1 MDTVFLPG
9 DVRQRLS
16 DLMKRYNVSQTEL
29 ARKIGC
35 NDSLLSRF
43 LSGKTN
49 KLSNKNITRIAKAFN
64 VSTDFLLGVT
74 TVPDRKNYE
83 IDELGLSAQAARNLY
98 TGKAN
103 TQVVNYLLES
113 PRFLELTYILEQYF
127 NGTVAAGYAAQ
138 NQLYATLS
146 SLTRK
151 SVKTKAAA
159 QAANEINRLKTPI
172 YQADLATI
180 ENQFMLAVKE
190 VKKEIS
196 NDFDAI
202 RAMTAEEAEKMFS
215 EITKGQDME
224 NLTVTPK
231 QVSDLIIGSVAGMD
245 CIDPDALN
253 MLGQALT
260 GLFQSTLDNAAS
272 REKDDEQ
279 AEQ

>member
-1 MDTVFLPG
+1 METVFLPG
-9 DVRQRLS
+9 NIRQRLF
-16 DLMKRYNVSQTEL
+16 DLMKHNNVSQTEL

-43 LSGKTN
+43 LSEKTD
-49 KLSNKNITRIAKAFN
+49 KLGDKNIIRIARAFN

-103 TQVVNYLLES
+103 AQVVNYLLES
-113 PRFLELTYILEQYF
+113 HRFLELTYILEQYF
-127 NGTVAAGYAAQ
+127 NDTVAAGYAAQ

-151 SVKTKAAA
+151 SAKTKAAA
-159 QAANEINRLKTPI
+159 QAANEINRLKTPV

-180 ENQFMLAVKE
+180 ESQFMLAVKE
-190 VKKEIS
+190 VKKEIG
-196 NDFDAI
+196 NDFAAI
-202 RAMTAEEAEKMFS
+202 RAMTAEETERMFT

-224 NLTVTPK
+224 NLTVTP
-231 QVSDLIIGSVAGMD
+231 QQTSDMIVGSVAGMG
-245 CIDPDALN
+245 CVDPDALN
-253 MLGQALT
+253 TFSEALT
-260 GLFQSTLDNAAS
+260 GLFQSILDNAAS
-272 REKDDEQ
+272 QEKDDEQ
-279 AEQ
+279 TEQ

>member
-1 MDTVFLPG
+1 METVFLSG
-9 DVRQRLS
+9 NIRQRLF
-16 DLMKRYNVSQTEL
+16 DLMKHNNVSQTEL

-43 LSGKTN
+43 LSEKTD
-49 KLSNKNITRIAKAFN
+49 KLGDENIIRIARAFN

-103 TQVVNYLLES
+103 AQVVNYLLES

-127 NGTVAAGYAAQ
+127 NDTVAAGYAAQ

-151 SVKTKAAA
+151 SAKTKAAA
-159 QAANEINRLKTPI
+159 QAANEINRLKTPV

-180 ENQFMLAVKE
+180 ESQFMLAVKE
-190 VKKEIS
+190 VKKEIG
-196 NDFDAI
+196 NDFAAI
-202 RAMTAEEAEKMFS
+202 RAMTAEETERMFT

-224 NLTVTPK
+224 NLTVTP
-231 QVSDLIIGSVAGMD
+231 QQTSDMIVGSVAGMG
-245 CIDPDALN
+245 CVDPDALN
-253 MLGQALT
+253 TFSEALT
-260 GLFQSTLDNAAS
+260 GLFQSILDNAAS
-272 REKDDEQ
+272 QEKDDEQ
-279 AEQ
+279 TEQ

>member
-190 VKKEIS
+190 VKKEIG
-196 NDFDAI
+196 NDFAAI

-245 CIDPDALN
+245 CIDPDALKTF
-253 MLGQALT
+253 GQALT

-272 REKDDEQ
+272 QEKDDEQ
-279 AEQ
+279 AGE

>member
-9 DVRQRLS
+9 NIRQRLL
-16 DLMKRYNVSQTEL
+16 DLMKHNNVSQTEL

-43 LSGKTN
+43 LSEKTD
-49 KLSNKNITRIAKAFN
+49 KLGDENIIRIARAFN

-103 TQVVNYLLES
+103 AQVVNYLLES

-127 NGTVAAGYAAQ
+127 NDTVAAGYAAQ

-151 SVKTKAAA
+151 SAKTKAAA
-159 QAANEINRLKTPI
+159 QAANEINRLKTPV
-172 YQADLATI
+172 YQADLVTI
-180 ENQFMLAVKE
+180 ENQFMMAVKE
-190 VKKEIS
+190 VKKEIG
-196 NDFDAI
+196 NDFAAI

-215 EITKGQDME
+215 EITKCQDME

-245 CIDPDALN
+245 CVDPDALN
-253 MLGQALT
+253 TLGEALT
-260 GLFQSTLDNAAS
+260 GLFQSTFDNAAS

>member
-1 MDTVFLPG
+1 MEQVYLPG
-9 DVRQRLS
+9 KIRDRIQ
-16 DLMKRYNVSQTEL
+16 DLMKSRKVTQAEL
-29 ARKIGC
+29 VTKIGC
-35 NDSLLSRF
+35 SESALSRF
-43 LSGKTN
+43 ISGKTD
-49 KLSNKNITRIAKAFN
+49 KLGDESIIRIAKTFN

-103 TQVVNYLLES
+103 AQVVNYLLES

-138 NQLYATLS
+138 NQLYTALS
-146 SLTRK
+146 SLMRK

-159 QAANEINRLKTPI
+159 QAANEINRLKTPV

-180 ENQFMLAVKE
+180 ENQFMMAVKE

-231 QVSDLIIGSVAGMD
+231 QVSDLIIGSVAGTD

-253 MLGQALT
+253 TLGEALT

-272 REKDDEQ
+272 QEKGDEQ
-279 AEQ
+279 TEQ

>member
-1 MDTVFLPG
+1 METVFLPG
-9 DVRQRLS
+9 NIRQRLF
-16 DLMKRYNVSQTEL
+16 DLMKHNNVSQTEL

-43 LSGKTN
+43 LSEKTD
-49 KLSNKNITRIAKAFN
+49 KLGDENIIRIARAFN

-103 TQVVNYLLES
+103 AQVVNYLLES
-113 PRFLELTYILEQYF
+113 HRFLELTYILEQYF
-127 NGTVAAGYAAQ
+127 NDTVAAGYAAQ

-151 SVKTKAAA
+151 SAKTKAAA
-159 QAANEINRLKTPI
+159 QAANEINRLKTPV

-180 ENQFMLAVKE
+180 ESQFMLAVKE
-190 VKKEIS
+190 VKKEIG
-196 NDFDAI
+196 NDFAAI
-202 RAMTAEEAEKMFS
+202 RAMTAEETERMFT

-224 NLTVTPK
+224 NLTVTP
-231 QVSDLIIGSVAGMD
+231 QQTSDMIVGSVAGMG
-245 CIDPDALN
+245 CVDPHALN
-253 MLGQALT
+253 TFSEALT
-260 GLFQSTLDNAAS
+260 GLFQSILDNAAS
-272 REKDDEQ
+272 QEKDDEQ
-279 AEQ
+279 TEQ

>member
-9 DVRQRLS
+9 NIRQRLL
-16 DLMKRYNVSQTEL
+16 DLMKHNNVSQTEL

-43 LSGKTN
+43 LSEKTD
-49 KLSNKNITRIAKAFN
+49 KLGDENIIRIARAFN

-103 TQVVNYLLES
+103 AQVVNYLLES
-113 PRFLELTYILEQYF
+113 PRFLELTYILEPYF
-127 NGTVAAGYAAQ
+127 NDTVTAGYAAQ

-151 SVKTKAAA
+151 SAKTKAAA
-159 QAANEINRLKTPI
+159 QAANEINRLKTPV

-180 ENQFMLAVKE
+180 ENQFMMAVKE
-190 VKKEIS
+190 VKKEIG
-196 NDFDAI
+196 NDFAAI

-231 QVSDLIIGSVAGMD
+231 QVSDLIIGSVVGMD
-245 CIDPDALN
+245 CVDPDALN
-253 MLGQALT
+253 TLGEALT
-260 GLFQSTLDNAAS
+260 GLFQSTFDNAAS

>member
-1 MDTVFLPG
+1 METVFLPG
-9 DVRQRLS
+9 NIRQRLL
-16 DLMKRYNVSQTEL
+16 DLMKHNNVSQTEL

-43 LSGKTN
+43 LSEKTD
-49 KLSNKNITRIAKAFN
+49 KLGDENIIRIARAFN

-103 TQVVNYLLES
+103 AQVVNYLLES
-113 PRFLELTYILEQYF
+113 LRFLELTYILEQYF
-127 NGTVAAGYAAQ
+127 NDTIAAGYAAQ

-151 SVKTKAAA
+151 SAKTKAAA
-159 QAANEINRLKTPI
+159 QAANEINRLKTPV

-180 ENQFMLAVKE
+180 ENQFMMAVKE
-190 VKKEIS
+190 VKKEIG
-196 NDFDAI
+196 NDFAAI
-202 RAMTAEEAEKMFS
+202 RAMTAEETERMFT

-224 NLTVTPK
+224 NLTVTP
-231 QVSDLIIGSVAGMD
+231 QQTSDMIVGSVAGMG
-245 CIDPDALN
+245 CVDPDALN
-253 MLGQALT
+253 TFGEALT
-260 GLFQSTLDNAAS
+260 GLFQSILDNAAS
-272 REKDDEQ
+272 QEKDDEQ
-279 AEQ
+279 TEQ

>member
-9 DVRQRLS
+9 NIRQRLL
-16 DLMKRYNVSQTEL
+16 DLMKHNNVSQTEL

-43 LSGKTN
+43 LSEKTD
-49 KLSNKNITRIAKAFN
+49 KLGDENIIRIARAFN

-74 TVPDRKNYE
+74 TVPGRKNYE

-103 TQVVNYLLES
+103 AQVVNYLLES

-127 NGTVAAGYAAQ
+127 NDTVAAGYAAQ

-151 SVKTKAAA
+151 SAKTKAAA
-159 QAANEINRLKTPI
+159 QAANEINRLKTPV

-180 ENQFMLAVKE
+180 ENQFMMAVKE
-190 VKKEIS
+190 VKKEIG
-196 NDFDAI
+196 NDFAAI

-215 EITKGQDME
+215 EITKCQDME

-245 CIDPDALN
+245 CVDPDALN
-253 MLGQALT
+253 TLGEALT
-260 GLFQSTLDNAAS
+260 GLFQSTFDNAAS

>member
-9 DVRQRLS
+9 NIRQRLL
-16 DLMKRYNVSQTEL
+16 DLMKHNNVSQTEL

-43 LSGKTN
+43 LSKKTD
-49 KLSNKNITRIAKAFN
+49 KLGDENIIRIARAFN

-103 TQVVNYLLES
+103 AQVVNYLLES

-127 NGTVAAGYAAQ
+127 NDTVAAGYAAQ
-138 NQLYATLS
+138 NQLYATRS

-151 SVKTKAAA
+151 SAKTKAAA
-159 QAANEINRLKTPI
+159 QAANEINRLKTPV

-180 ENQFMLAVKE
+180 EKQFMMVVKE
-190 VKKEIS
+190 VKKEIG
-196 NDFDAI
+196 NDFAAI
-202 RAMTAEEAEKMFS
+202 QSMTAEQTKKMFT
-215 EITKGQDME
+215 EVAKGQDMT
-224 NLTVTPK
+224 NPTITPE
-231 QVSDLIIGSVAGMD
+231 QVSNLIIGSVAGLD
-245 CIDPDALN
+245 GVNRDALN
-253 MLGQALT
+253 TLGQALT
-260 GLFQSTLDNAAS
+260 GFFQTTLEQAS
-272 REKDDEQ
+272 SQEKDDE
-279 AEQ
+279 ETG

>member
-9 DVRQRLS
+9 NIRQRLL
-16 DLMKRYNVSQTEL
+16 DLMKHNNVSQTEL

-43 LSGKTN
+43 LSKKTD
-49 KLSNKNITRIAKAFN
+49 KLGDENIIRIARAFN

-103 TQVVNYLLES
+103 AQVVNYLLES
-113 PRFLELTYILEQYF
+113 PRFLELTYILEQYL
-127 NGTVAAGYAAQ
+127 NDTVAAGYAAQ
-138 NQLYATLS
+138 NQLYATRS

-151 SVKTKAAA
+151 SAKTKAAA
-159 QAANEINRLKTPI
+159 QAANEINRLKTPV

-180 ENQFMLAVKE
+180 EKQFMMVVKE
-190 VKKEIS
+190 VKKEIG
-196 NDFDAI
+196 NDFAAI

-231 QVSDLIIGSVAGMD
+231 QVSDLIIGSVVGMD
-245 CIDPDALN
+245 CVDPDALN
-253 MLGQALT
+253 TLGEALT
-260 GLFQSTLDNAAS
+260 GLFQSTFDNAAS

>member
-9 DVRQRLS
+9 NIRQRLL
-16 DLMKRYNVSQTEL
+16 DLMKHNNVSQTEL

-43 LSGKTN
+43 LSKKTD
-49 KLSNKNITRIAKAFN
+49 KLGDENIIRIARAFN

-103 TQVVNYLLES
+103 AQVVNYLLES

-127 NGTVAAGYAAQ
+127 NDTVAAGYAAQ

-151 SVKTKAAA
+151 SAKTKAAA
-159 QAANEINRLKTPI
+159 QAANEINRLKTPV

-180 ENQFMLAVKE
+180 EKQFMMAVKE
-190 VKKEIS
+190 VKKEIG
-196 NDFDAI
+196 NDFAAI

-231 QVSDLIIGSVAGMD
+231 QVSDLIIGSVVGMD
-245 CIDPDALN
+245 CVDPDALN
-253 MLGQALT
+253 TLGEALT
-260 GLFQSTLDNAAS
+260 GLFQSTFDNAAS

>member
-9 DVRQRLS
+9 NIRQRLL
-16 DLMKRYNVSQTEL
+16 DLMKHNNVSQTEL

-43 LSGKTN
+43 LSKKTD
-49 KLSNKNITRIAKAFN
+49 KLGDENIIRIARAFN

-103 TQVVNYLLES
+103 AQVVNYLLES

-127 NGTVAAGYAAQ
+127 NDTVAAGYAAQ

-151 SVKTKAAA
+151 SAKTKAAA
-159 QAANEINRLKTPI
+159 QAANEINRLKTPV

-180 ENQFMLAVKE
+180 EKQFMMAVKE
-190 VKKEIS
+190 VKKEIG
-196 NDFDAI
+196 NDFAAI

-231 QVSDLIIGSVAGMD
+231 QVSDLIIGSVVGMD
-245 CIDPDALN
+245 CVDPDALN
-253 MLGQALT
+253 TLGEAVT
-260 GLFQSTLDNAAS
+260 GPFQSTFDNAAS

>member
-9 DVRQRLS
+9 NIRQRLL
-16 DLMKRYNVSQTEL
+16 DLMKHNNVSQTEL

-43 LSGKTN
+43 LSEKTD
-49 KLSNKNITRIAKAFN
+49 KLGDENIIRIARAFN

-103 TQVVNYLLES
+103 AQVVNYLLES

-127 NGTVAAGYAAQ
+127 NDTVAAGYAAQ

-151 SVKTKAAA
+151 SAKTKAAA
-159 QAANEINRLKTPI
+159 QAANEINRLKTPV

-180 ENQFMLAVKE
+180 ENQFMMAVKE
-190 VKKEIS
+190 VKKEIG
-196 NDFDAI
+196 NDFAAI

-215 EITKGQDME
+215 EITKCQDME

-231 QVSDLIIGSVAGMD
+231 QVSDLIIGSVVGMD
-245 CIDPDALN
+245 CVDPDALN
-253 MLGQALT
+253 TLGEALT
-260 GLFQSTLDNAAS
+260 GLFQSTFDNAAS

>member
-9 DVRQRLS
+9 NIRQRLL
-16 DLMKRYNVSQTEL
+16 DLMKHNNVSQTEL

-43 LSGKTN
+43 LSKKTD
-49 KLSNKNITRIAKAFN
+49 KLGDENIIRIARAFN

-103 TQVVNYLLES
+103 AQVVNYLLES

-127 NGTVAAGYAAQ
+127 NDTVAAGYAAQ

-151 SVKTKAAA
+151 SAKTKAAA
-159 QAANEINRLKTPI
+159 QAANEINRLKTPV

-180 ENQFMLAVKE
+180 ENQFMMAVKE
-190 VKKEIS
+190 VKKEIG
-196 NDFDAI
+196 NDFAAI

-231 QVSDLIIGSVAGMD
+231 QVSDLIIGSVVGMD
-245 CIDPDALN
+245 CVDPDALN
-253 MLGQALT
+253 TLGEALT
-260 GLFQSTLDNAAS
+260 GLFQSTFDNAAS

>member
-9 DVRQRLS
+9 NIRQRLL
-16 DLMKRYNVSQTEL
+16 DLMKHNNVSQTEL

-43 LSGKTN
+43 LSEKTD
-49 KLSNKNITRIAKAFN
+49 KLGDENIIRIARAFN

-103 TQVVNYLLES
+103 AQVVNYLLES

-127 NGTVAAGYAAQ
+127 NDTVAAGYAAQ

-151 SVKTKAAA
+151 SSKTKAAA
-159 QAANEINRLKTPI
+159 QAANEINRLKTPV

-180 ENQFMLAVKE
+180 ENQFMMAVKE
-190 VKKEIS
+190 VKKEIG
-196 NDFDAI
+196 NDFAAI
-202 RAMTAEEAEKMFS
+202 RAMTAEETERMFT

-224 NLTVTPK
+224 NLTVTP
-231 QVSDLIIGSVAGMD
+231 QQTSDMIVGSVAGMG
-245 CIDPDALN
+245 CVDPDALN
-253 MLGQALT
+253 TFGEALT
-260 GLFQSTLDNAAS
+260 GLFQSILDNAAS
-272 REKDDEQ
+272 QEKDDEQ

>member
-9 DVRQRLS
+9 NIRQRLL
-16 DLMKRYNVSQTEL
+16 DLMKHNNVSQTEL

-43 LSGKTN
+43 LSEKTD
-49 KLSNKNITRIAKAFN
+49 KLGDENIIRIARAFN

-103 TQVVNYLLES
+103 AQVVNYLLES

-127 NGTVAAGYAAQ
+127 NDTIAAGYAAQ

-151 SVKTKAAA
+151 SAKTKAAA
-159 QAANEINRLKTPI
+159 QAANETNRLKTPV

-180 ENQFMLAVKE
+180 ENQFMMAVKE
-190 VKKEIS
+190 VKKEIG
-196 NDFDAI
+196 NDFAAI
-202 RAMTAEEAEKMFS
+202 RAMTAEETERMFT

-224 NLTVTPK
+224 NLTVTP
-231 QVSDLIIGSVAGMD
+231 QQTSDMIVGSVAGMG
-245 CIDPDALN
+245 CVDPDALN
-253 MLGQALT
+253 TFGEALT
-260 GLFQSTLDNAAS
+260 GLFQSILDNAAS
-272 REKDDEQ
+272 QEKDDGQTEQ
-279 AEQ
+279 

>member
-9 DVRQRLS
+9 NIRQRLL
-16 DLMKRYNVSQTEL
+16 DLMKHNNVSQTEL

-43 LSGKTN
+43 LSEKTD
-49 KLSNKNITRIAKAFN
+49 KLGDENIIRIARAFN

-103 TQVVNYLLES
+103 AQVVNYLLES

-127 NGTVAAGYAAQ
+127 NDTVAAGYAAQ

-151 SVKTKAAA
+151 SAKTKAAA
-159 QAANEINRLKTPI
+159 QAANEINRLKTPV
-172 YQADLATI
+172 YQADLVTI
-180 ENQFMLAVKE
+180 ENQFMMAVKE
-190 VKKEIS
+190 VKKEIG
-196 NDFDAI
+196 NDFAAI

-215 EITKGQDME
+215 EITKCKDME

-245 CIDPDALN
+245 CVDPDALN
-253 MLGQALT
+253 TLGEALT
-260 GLFQSTLDNAAS
+260 GLFQSTFDNAAS